1 MYSEIYVHHL
11 VNHQGG
17 IRSLMSKNVEDFLN
31 QVGEDATL
39 QAELGQALESENDR
53 EAVTALAH
61 SKGYEFSSEE
71 LWAEIQKRQ
80 AELAQSQATGELSDA
95 ELEAVAGGFTPL
107 LSITVRVTVPV
118 ATPSIPRPKIKW

>member
-1 MYSEIYVHHL
+1 
-11 VNHQGG
+11 
-17 IRSLMSKNVEDFLN
+17 MSKNVEDFLN

-53 EAVTALAH
+53 EAVTALAN

-80 AELAQSQATGELSDA
+80 AELAQSQVTGELSDA
-95 ELEAVAGGFTPL
+95 ELEAVAGGATPL
-107 LSITVRVTVPV
+107 LTVKLTIKVTVAVTVSKP
-118 ATPSIPRPKIKW
+118 IKW

>member
-1 MYSEIYVHHL
+1 
-11 VNHQGG
+11 
-17 IRSLMSKNVEDFLN
+17 MSKNVEDFLN

-53 EAVTALAH
+53 EAVTALAN

-95 ELEAVAGGFTPL
+95 ELEAVAGGIRKV
-107 LSITVRVTVPV
+107 LSIIMKPRICGNPPFQLSHKDIRV
-118 ATPSIPRPKIKW
+118 

>member
-1 MYSEIYVHHL
+1 
-11 VNHQGG
+11 
-17 IRSLMSKNVEDFLN
+17 MSKNVEDFLN

-53 EAVTALAH
+53 EAVAALAN
-61 SKGYEFSSEE
+61 SKGYEFSSDE

-95 ELEAVAGGFTPL
+95 ELEAVAGG
-107 LSITVRVTVPV
+107 I
-118 ATPSIPRPKIKW
+118 ATPVVIASIGATAQLTGGLINKIKW

>member
-1 MYSEIYVHHL
+1 
-11 VNHQGG
+11 
-17 IRSLMSKNVEDFLN
+17 MSKNVEDFLN

-53 EAVTALAH
+53 EAVTALAN

-95 ELEAVAGGFTPL
+95 ELEAVAGGGTPL
-107 LSITVRVTVPV
+107 ITLKLTVKVTVAVTV
-118 ATPSIPRPKIKW
+118 AKPIKW

>member
-1 MYSEIYVHHL
+1 
-11 VNHQGG
+11 
-17 IRSLMSKNVEDFLN
+17 MSKNVEDFLN

-53 EAVTALAH
+53 EAVTALAN

-80 AELAQSQATGELSDA
+80 AELAQSQAAGELSDA
-95 ELEAVAGGFTPL
+95 ELEAVAGGVTPAT
-107 LSITVRVTVPV
+107 IAV
-118 ATPSIPRPKIKW
+118 ASAAAGIFSAAFGVGGALGPKIKW

>member
-1 MYSEIYVHHL
+1 
-11 VNHQGG
+11 
-17 IRSLMSKNVEDFLN
+17 MSKNVEDFLN

-53 EAVTALAH
+53 EAVTALAN

-80 AELAQSQATGELSDA
+80 AELAQSQAAGELSDA
-95 ELEAVAGGFTPL
+95 ELEAVAGGVTPTVAVA
-107 LSITVRVTVPV
+107 ITFAAGVGGVT
-118 ATPSIPRPKIKW
+118 AGIGISKIKW

>member
-53 EAVTALAH
+53 EAVTALAN

-95 ELEAVAGGFTPL
+95 ELEAVAGG
-107 LSITVRVTVPV
+107 I
-118 ATPSIPRPKIKW
+118 ATPVVIASIGATAKLTGGLIKKIKW